1 MQEKFDIV
9 VVGAGL
15 VGLTAALACAKKGAK
30 VCILDQKSPN
40 IKGDMRASAISA
52 SSFVLLKNLDV
63 IDSVVGNIQAID
75 KIFIS
80 DSRVGRKN
88 KFNLKF
94 QNLNHAKYKGYMIDN
109 SILKNALLKTVNKS
123 HDITLKAPVKILKTS
138 TNRDK
143 VKINLENNCIIEA
156 FLLVAAD
163 GKDSRLRKS
172 ADISV
177 RFTHYK
183 QSAIVTTIGH
193 EFAHNGSAHQFFFPG
208 GPLAL
213 LPLTKN
219 RSSIV
224 WSDSSLASGATMS
237 LNDSDFIDE
246 LSYRI
251 NGLLGKIKLLGPRQI
266 FPLNLQMAN
275 RYTAKRLVLV
285 GDAAHSIHPIAG
297 QGLNLGLR
305 DAAALAD
312 NVALSIRKG
321 IDLGSEVI
329 QEYEKWRS
337 FDNNKL
343 GITTDILNRLF
354 SNKNRSIRFI
364 RRLGLSGV
372 NHSELLKTFFI
383 EEASGLRGE
392 LPTLMIEK

>member
-9 VVGAGL
+9 IVGAGL

-30 VCILDQKSPN
+30 VCILDQKLPN

-52 SSFVLLKNLDV
+52 SSFVLLKNLHV
-63 IDSVVGNIQAID
+63 IDSIVGNIQAID

-88 KFNLKF
+88 KLNLKF
-94 QNLNHAKYKGYMIDN
+94 QNLNHKGYMIDN
-109 SILKNALLKTVNKS
+109 SILKNELLKLIKKS
-123 HDITLKAPVKILKTS
+123 HGITLKAPVKILKTF
-138 TNRDK
+138 TNSDK
-143 VKINLENNCIIEA
+143 VKINLDNNLRIEA
-156 FLLVAAD
+156 SLLVAAD
-163 GKDSRLRKS
+163 GKNSSYRKS

-193 EFAHNGSAHQFFFPG
+193 ELAHNGSAHQFFFPG

-224 WSDSSLASGATMS
+224 WSDSSLASGAAMS

-354 SNKNRSIRFI
+354 SNKNSSLRII
-364 RRLGLSGV
+364 RRLGLNGV
-372 NHSELLKTFFI
+372 NRSELLKTFFI
-383 EEASGLRGE
+383 EEASGLTGE
-392 LPTLMIEK
+392 LPTLMVEK

>member
-9 VVGAGL
+9 IVGAGL

-30 VCILDQKSPN
+30 VCILDQKLPN

-52 SSFVLLKNLDV
+52 SSFVLLKNLHV
-63 IDSVVGNIQAID
+63 IDSIVGNIQAID

-88 KFNLKF
+88 KLNLKF
-94 QNLNHAKYKGYMIDN
+94 QNLNHKGYMIDN
-109 SILKNALLKTVNKS
+109 SILKNELLKLIKKS
-123 HDITLKAPVKILKTS
+123 HGITLKAPVKILKTF
-138 TNRDK
+138 TNSDK
-143 VKINLENNCIIEA
+143 VKINLDNNLRIEA
-156 FLLVAAD
+156 SLLVAAD
-163 GKDSRLRKS
+163 GKNSNYRKS

-224 WSDSSLASGATMS
+224 WSDSSLASGAAMS

-354 SNKNRSIRFI
+354 SNKNSSLRFV
-364 RRLGLSGV
+364 RRLGLIGV

-383 EEASGLRGE
+383 EEASGLTGE
-392 LPTLMIEK
+392 LPTLMIEN

>member
-15 VGLTAALACAKKGAK
+15 IGLTAALACTKKGAK
-30 VCILDQKSPN
+30 VCILDQKLPN
-40 IKGDMRASAISA
+40 IKGDLRASAISA
-52 SSFVLLKNLDV
+52 SSFVLLKNLNV
-63 IDSVVGNIQAID
+63 IDSIVGNIQAID

-88 KFNLKF
+88 KLNLKF
-94 QNLNHAKYKGYMIDN
+94 QNLNHKGYMIDN
-109 SILKNALLKTVNKS
+109 SILKNELLKLIKKS
-123 HDITLKAPVKILKTS
+123 HGITLKAPVKILKTF
-138 TNRDK
+138 TNSDK
-143 VKINLENNCIIEA
+143 VKINLDNNRIIEA
-156 FLLVAAD
+156 SLLVAAD
-163 GKDSRLRKS
+163 GKNSSFRKS

-224 WSDSSLASGATMS
+224 WSDSSLASGAAMS

-266 FPLNLQMAN
+266 FPLSLQMAN

-354 SNKNRSIRFI
+354 SNKNSSLRIV
-364 RRLGLSGV
+364 RRLGLNGV
-372 NHSELLKTFFI
+372 NRTELLKTFFI
-383 EEASGLRGE
+383 EEASGLTGE
-392 LPTLMIEK
+392 LPTLMVEK

>member
-9 VVGAGL
+9 IVGAGL

-30 VCILDQKSPN
+30 VCILDQKLPN

-52 SSFVLLKNLDV
+52 SSFVLLKNLHV
-63 IDSVVGNIQAID
+63 IDSIVGNIQAID

-88 KFNLKF
+88 KLNLKF
-94 QNLNHAKYKGYMIDN
+94 QNLNHKGYMIDN
-109 SILKNALLKTVNKS
+109 SILKNELLKLIKKS
-123 HDITLKAPVKILKTS
+123 HGITLKAPVKILKTF
-138 TNRDK
+138 TNSDK
-143 VKINLENNCIIEA
+143 VKINLDNNRRIEA
-156 FLLVAAD
+156 SLLVAAD
-163 GKDSRLRKS
+163 GKNSSYRKS

-224 WSDSSLASGATMS
+224 WSDSSLASGAAMS

-354 SNKNRSIRFI
+354 SNKNSSLRII
-364 RRLGLSGV
+364 RRLGLNGV
-372 NHSELLKTFFI
+372 NRSELLKTFFI
-383 EEASGLRGE
+383 EEASGLTGE
-392 LPTLMIEK
+392 LPTLMVEK

>member
-30 VCILDQKSPN
+30 VCILDQKLPN
-40 IKGDMRASAISA
+40 IKGDLRASAISA
-52 SSFVLLKNLDV
+52 SSFVLLKNLNV
-63 IDSVVGNIQAID
+63 IDSIVGNIQAID

-88 KFNLKF
+88 KLNLKF
-94 QNLNHAKYKGYMIDN
+94 QNLNHKGYMIDN
-109 SILKNALLKTVNKS
+109 SILKNELLKLIKKS
-123 HDITLKAPVKILKTS
+123 HGITLKAPVKILKTF
-138 TNRDK
+138 TNSDK
-143 VKINLENNCIIEA
+143 VKINLDNNLRIEA
-156 FLLVAAD
+156 SLLVAAD
-163 GKDSRLRKS
+163 GKNSNYRKS

-224 WSDSSLASGATMS
+224 WSDSSLASGAAMS

-354 SNKNRSIRFI
+354 SNKNSSLRII
-364 RRLGLSGV
+364 RRLGLNGV
-372 NHSELLKTFFI
+372 NRSELLKTFFI
-383 EEASGLRGE
+383 EEASGLTGE
-392 LPTLMIEK
+392 LPTLMVEK

>member
-9 VVGAGL
+9 IVGAGL

-30 VCILDQKSPN
+30 VCILDQKLPN

-52 SSFVLLKNLDV
+52 SSFVLLKNLHV
-63 IDSVVGNIQAID
+63 IDSIVSNIQAID

-88 KFNLKF
+88 KLNLKF
-94 QNLNHAKYKGYMIDN
+94 QNLNHKGYMIDN
-109 SILKNALLKTVNKS
+109 SILKNELLKLIKKS
-123 HDITLKAPVKILKTS
+123 HGITLKAPVKILKTF
-138 TNRDK
+138 TNSDK
-143 VKINLENNCIIEA
+143 VKINLDNNLRIEA
-156 FLLVAAD
+156 SLLVAAD
-163 GKDSRLRKS
+163 GKNSNYRKS

-224 WSDSSLASGATMS
+224 WSDSSLASGAAMS

-354 SNKNRSIRFI
+354 SNKNSSLRII
-364 RRLGLSGV
+364 RRLGLNGV
-372 NHSELLKTFFI
+372 NRSELLKTFFI
-383 EEASGLRGE
+383 EEASGLTGE
-392 LPTLMIEK
+392 LPTLMVEK

>member
-30 VCILDQKSPN
+30 VCILDQKLPN
-40 IKGDMRASAISA
+40 IKGDLRASAISA
-52 SSFVLLKNLDV
+52 SSFVLLKNLNV
-63 IDSVVGNIQAID
+63 IDSIVGNIQAID

-94 QNLNHAKYKGYMIDN
+94 QNLNYKGYMIDN
-109 SILKNALLKTVNKS
+109 SILKNELLKLIKKS
-123 HDITLKAPVKILKTS
+123 HGITLKAPVKILKTF
-138 TNRDK
+138 TNSDK
-143 VKINLENNCIIEA
+143 VKINLDNNRIIEA
-156 FLLVAAD
+156 SLLVAAD
-163 GKDSRLRKS
+163 GKNSSFRKS

-224 WSDSSLASGATMS
+224 WSDSSLASGAAMS

-354 SNKNRSIRFI
+354 SNKNSSLRII
-364 RRLGLSGV
+364 RRLGLNGV
-372 NHSELLKTFFI
+372 NRSELLKTFFI
-383 EEASGLRGE
+383 EEASGLTGE
-392 LPTLMIEK
+392 LPTLMVEK

>member
-9 VVGAGL
+9 IVGAGL

-30 VCILDQKSPN
+30 VCILDQKLPN

-52 SSFVLLKNLDV
+52 SSFVLLKNLHV
-63 IDSVVGNIQAID
+63 IDSIVGNIQAID

-88 KFNLKF
+88 KLNLKF
-94 QNLNHAKYKGYMIDN
+94 QNLNHKGYMIDN
-109 SILKNALLKTVNKS
+109 SILKNELLKLIKKS
-123 HDITLKAPVKILKTS
+123 QGITLKAPVKILKTF
-138 TNRDK
+138 TNSDK
-143 VKINLENNCIIEA
+143 VKINLDNNLRIEA
-156 FLLVAAD
+156 SLLVAAD
-163 GKDSRLRKS
+163 GKNSNYRKS

-224 WSDSSLASGATMS
+224 WSDSSLASGAAMS

-329 QEYEKWRS
+329 QEYEKWRI

-354 SNKNRSIRFI
+354 SNKNSSLRII
-364 RRLGLSGV
+364 RRLGLNGV
-372 NHSELLKTFFI
+372 NRSELLKTFFI
-383 EEASGLRGE
+383 EEASGLTGE
-392 LPTLMIEK
+392 LPTLMVEK

>member
-9 VVGAGL
+9 IVGAGL

-30 VCILDQKSPN
+30 VCILDQKLPN

-52 SSFVLLKNLDV
+52 SSFVLLKNLHV
-63 IDSVVGNIQAID
+63 IDSIVSNIQAID

-88 KFNLKF
+88 KLNLKF
-94 QNLNHAKYKGYMIDN
+94 QNLNHKGYMIDN
-109 SILKNALLKTVNKS
+109 SILKNELLKLIKKS
-123 HDITLKAPVKILKTS
+123 HGITLKAPVKILKTF
-138 TNRDK
+138 TNSDK
-143 VKINLENNCIIEA
+143 VKINLDNNRIIEA
-156 FLLVAAD
+156 SLLVAAD
-163 GKDSRLRKS
+163 GKNSSFRKS

-183 QSAIVTTIGH
+183 QSAIAATIGH

-224 WSDSSLASGATMS
+224 WSDSSLASGAAMS

-266 FPLNLQMAN
+266 FPLSLQMAN

-354 SNKNRSIRFI
+354 SNKNSSLRIV
-364 RRLGLSGV
+364 RRLGLNGV
-372 NHSELLKTFFI
+372 NRTELLKTFFI
-383 EEASGLRGE
+383 EEASGLTGE
-392 LPTLMIEK
+392 LPTLMVEK

>member
-9 VVGAGL
+9 IVGAGL

-30 VCILDQKSPN
+30 VCILDQKLPN

-63 IDSVVGNIQAID
+63 IDSIVGNIQAID

-88 KFNLKF
+88 KLNLKF
-94 QNLNHAKYKGYMIDN
+94 QNLNHKGYMIDN
-109 SILKNALLKTVNKS
+109 SILKNELLKLIKKS
-123 HDITLKAPVKILKTS
+123 HGITLKAPVKILKTF
-138 TNRDK
+138 TNSDK
-143 VKINLENNCIIEA
+143 VKINLDNNLRIEA
-156 FLLVAAD
+156 SLLVAAD
-163 GKDSRLRKS
+163 GKNSNYRKS

-224 WSDSSLASGATMS
+224 WSDSSLASGAAMS

-354 SNKNRSIRFI
+354 SNKNSSLRII
-364 RRLGLSGV
+364 RRLGLNGV
-372 NHSELLKTFFI
+372 NRSELLKTFFI
-383 EEASGLRGE
+383 EEASGLTGE
-392 LPTLMIEK
+392 LPTLMVEK

>member
-30 VCILDQKSPN
+30 VCILDQKLPN
-40 IKGDMRASAISA
+40 IKGDLRASAISA
-52 SSFVLLKNLDV
+52 SSFVLLKNLNV
-63 IDSVVGNIQAID
+63 IDSIVGNIQAID

-94 QNLNHAKYKGYMIDN
+94 QNLNYKGYMVDN
-109 SILKNALLKTVNKS
+109 SILKNELLKLIKKS
-123 HDITLKAPVKILKTS
+123 HGITLKAPVKILKTF
-138 TNRDK
+138 TNSDK
-143 VKINLENNCIIEA
+143 VKINLDNNRIIEA
-156 FLLVAAD
+156 SLLVAAD
-163 GKDSRLRKS
+163 GKNSSFRKS

-183 QSAIVTTIGH
+183 QSAIATTIGH

-224 WSDSSLASGATMS
+224 WSDSSLASGAAMS

-266 FPLNLQMAN
+266 FPLSLQMAN

-354 SNKNRSIRFI
+354 SNKNSSLRIV
-364 RRLGLSGV
+364 RRLGLNGV
-372 NHSELLKTFFI
+372 NRTELLKTFFI
-383 EEASGLRGE
+383 EEASGLTGE
-392 LPTLMIEK
+392 LPTLMVEK

>member
-30 VCILDQKSPN
+30 VCILDQKLPN
-40 IKGDMRASAISA
+40 IKGDVRASAISA
-52 SSFVLLKNLDV
+52 SSFVLLKNLNV
-63 IDSVVGNIQAID
+63 IDSIVGNIQAID

-88 KFNLKF
+88 KINLKF
-94 QNLNHAKYKGYMIDN
+94 QNLNYKGYMIDN
-109 SILKNALLKTVNKS
+109 SILKNELLKLIKKS
-123 HDITLKAPVKILKTS
+123 HGITLKAPVKILKTF
-138 TNRDK
+138 TNSDK
-143 VKINLENNCIIEA
+143 VKINLDNNRIIEA
-156 FLLVAAD
+156 SLLVAAD
-163 GKDSRLRKS
+163 GKNSSFRKS

-183 QSAIVTTIGH
+183 QSAIATTIGH

-224 WSDSSLASGATMS
+224 WSDSSLASGAAMS

-354 SNKNRSIRFI
+354 SNKNSSLRIV
-364 RRLGLSGV
+364 RRLGLNGV
-372 NHSELLKTFFI
+372 NRTELLKTFFI
-383 EEASGLRGE
+383 EEASGLTGE
-392 LPTLMIEK
+392 LPTLMVEK

>member
-1 MQEKFDIV
+1 
-9 VVGAGL
+9 
-15 VGLTAALACAKKGAK
+15 
-30 VCILDQKSPN
+30 
-40 IKGDMRASAISA
+40 
-52 SSFVLLKNLDV
+52 
-63 IDSVVGNIQAID
+63 
-75 KIFIS
+75 
-80 DSRVGRKN
+80 
-88 KFNLKF
+88 
-94 QNLNHAKYKGYMIDN
+94 
-109 SILKNALLKTVNKS
+109 
-123 HDITLKAPVKILKTS
+123 VKILKTS
-138 TNRDK
+138 TNSSK
-143 VKINLENNCIIEA
+143 IKINLDNNSIIDA
-156 FLLVAAD
+156 SLLVAAD
-163 GKDSRLRKS
+163 GKNSNFRKS

-177 RFTHYK
+177 RFTHYR

-193 EFAHNGSAHQFFFPG
+193 ELVHNGSAHQFFFPG

-224 WSDSSLASGATMS
+224 WSDSSLASDAAMS

-246 LSYRI
+246 LSHRI

-312 NVALSIRKG
+312 NVALSIREN

-329 QEYEKWRS
+329 QEYEKWRIS
-337 FDNNKL
+337 DNNKL

-354 SNKNRSIRFI
+354 SNKNSSLRFV
-364 RRLGLSGV
+364 RRLGLNGV

-383 EEASGLRGE
+383 EEASGLTGE
-392 LPTLMIEK
+392 LPTLMIEN

>member
-9 VVGAGL
+9 IVGAGL

-30 VCILDQKSPN
+30 VCILDQKLPN

-63 IDSVVGNIQAID
+63 IDSIVGNIQAID

-88 KFNLKF
+88 KLNLKF
-94 QNLNHAKYKGYMIDN
+94 QNLNHKGYMIDN
-109 SILKNALLKTVNKS
+109 SILKNELLKLIKKS
-123 HDITLKAPVKILKTS
+123 QGITLKAPVKILKTF
-138 TNRDK
+138 TNSDK
-143 VKINLENNCIIEA
+143 VKINLDNNRRIEA
-156 FLLVAAD
+156 SLLVAAD
-163 GKDSRLRKS
+163 GKNSSYRKS

-193 EFAHNGSAHQFFFPG
+193 ELAHNGSAHQFFFPG

-224 WSDSSLASGATMS
+224 WSDSSLASGAAMS

-354 SNKNRSIRFI
+354 SNKNSSLRII
-364 RRLGLSGV
+364 RRLGLNGV
-372 NHSELLKTFFI
+372 NRSELLKTFFI
-383 EEASGLRGE
+383 EEASGLTGE
-392 LPTLMIEK
+392 LPTLMVEK

>member
-30 VCILDQKSPN
+30 VCILDQKNPN
-40 IKGDMRASAISA
+40 IKEDKRASAISA
-52 SSFVLLKNLDV
+52 SSFVLLKKLGVTDFL
-63 IDSVVGNIQAID
+63 VGNIQAID
-75 KIFIS
+75 KILIS

-94 QNLNHAKYKGYMIDN
+94 QNLNHANYKGYMIDN
-109 SILKNALLKTVNKS
+109 SILKNALLKTVKKF
-123 HDITLKAPVKILKTS
+123 HGITIKAPVKILKTS
-138 TNRDK
+138 INSSKIK
-143 VKINLENNCIIEA
+143 VNLDNNSIIDA
-156 FLLVAAD
+156 SLLVAAD
-163 GKDSRLRKS
+163 GKNSNFRKS

-177 RFTHYK
+177 RFTHYR

-193 EFAHNGSAHQFFFPG
+193 ELEHNGSAHQFFFPG

-224 WSDSSLASGATMS
+224 WSDSSLASDAAMS

-246 LSYRI
+246 LSHRI

-312 NVALSIRKG
+312 NVALSIREN

-329 QEYEKWRS
+329 QEYEKWRIS
-337 FDNNKL
+337 DNNKL

-354 SNKNRSIRFI
+354 SNKNSSLRFV
-364 RRLGLSGV
+364 RRLGLNGV

-383 EEASGLRGE
+383 EEASGLTGE
-392 LPTLMIEK
+392 LPTLMIEN

>member
-9 VVGAGL
+9 IVGAGL

-30 VCILDQKSPN
+30 VCILDQKLPN

-52 SSFVLLKNLDV
+52 SSFVLLKNLHV
-63 IDSVVGNIQAID
+63 IDSIVSNIQAID

-88 KFNLKF
+88 KLNLKF
-94 QNLNHAKYKGYMIDN
+94 QNLNHKGYMIDN
-109 SILKNALLKTVNKS
+109 SILKNELLKLIKKS
-123 HDITLKAPVKILKTS
+123 HGITLKAPVKILKTF
-138 TNRDK
+138 TNSDK
-143 VKINLENNCIIEA
+143 VKINLDNNLRIEA
-156 FLLVAAD
+156 SLLVAAD
-163 GKDSRLRKS
+163 GKNSNYRKS

-193 EFAHNGSAHQFFFPG
+193 ELAHNGSAHQFFFPG

-224 WSDSSLASGATMS
+224 WSDSSLASGAAMS

-251 NGLLGKIKLLGPRQI
+251 NGVLGKIKLLGPRQI
-266 FPLNLQMAN
+266 FPVNVQMAN

-354 SNKNRSIRFI
+354 SNKNSSLRII
-364 RRLGLSGV
+364 RRLGLNGV
-372 NHSELLKTFFI
+372 NRSELLKTFFI
-383 EEASGLRGE
+383 EEASGLTGE
-392 LPTLMIEK
+392 LPTLMVEK

>member
-30 VCILDQKSPN
+30 VCILDQKLPN

-52 SSFVLLKNLDV
+52 SSFVLLKNLNV
-63 IDSVVGNIQAID
+63 IDSIVGNIQAID

-88 KFNLKF
+88 KLNLKF
-94 QNLNHAKYKGYMIDN
+94 QNLNHKGYMIDN
-109 SILKNALLKTVNKS
+109 SILKNELLKLIKKS
-123 HDITLKAPVKILKTS
+123 HGITLKAPVKILKTF
-138 TNRDK
+138 TNGDK

-156 FLLVAAD
+156 SLLVAAD
-163 GKDSRLRKS
+163 GKNSSVRKS

-177 RFTHYK
+177 RFTQYK

-224 WSDSSLASGATMS
+224 WSDSSLASGAAMS

-266 FPLNLQMAN
+266 FPLNLQMSN

-354 SNKNRSIRFI
+354 SNKNSSLRIV
-364 RRLGLSGV
+364 RRLGLNGV
-372 NHSELLKTFFI
+372 NNSELLKTFFI

>member
-9 VVGAGL
+9 IVGAGL

-30 VCILDQKSPN
+30 VCILDQKLPN

-52 SSFVLLKNLDV
+52 SSFVLLKNLHV
-63 IDSVVGNIQAID
+63 IDSIVGNIQAID

-88 KFNLKF
+88 KLNLKF
-94 QNLNHAKYKGYMIDN
+94 QNLNHKGYMIDN
-109 SILKNALLKTVNKS
+109 SILKNELLKLIKKS
-123 HDITLKAPVKILKTS
+123 HGITLKAPVKILKTF
-138 TNRDK
+138 TNSDK
-143 VKINLENNCIIEA
+143 VKINLDNNLRIEA
-156 FLLVAAD
+156 SLLVAAD
-163 GKDSRLRKS
+163 GKNSNYRKS

-224 WSDSSLASGATMS
+224 WSDSSLASGAAMS

-251 NGLLGKIKLLGPRQI
+251 NGLLGKVKLLGPRQI

-354 SNKNRSIRFI
+354 SNKNSSLRII
-364 RRLGLSGV
+364 RRLGLNGV
-372 NHSELLKTFFI
+372 NRSELLKTFFI
-383 EEASGLRGE
+383 EEASGLTGE
-392 LPTLMIEK
+392 LPTLMVEK

>member
-9 VVGAGL
+9 IVGAGL

-30 VCILDQKSPN
+30 VCILDQKLPN

-52 SSFVLLKNLDV
+52 SSFVLLKNLHV
-63 IDSVVGNIQAID
+63 IDSIVGNIQAID

-88 KFNLKF
+88 KLNLKF
-94 QNLNHAKYKGYMIDN
+94 QNLNHKSYMIDN
-109 SILKNALLKTVNKS
+109 SILKNELLKLIKKS
-123 HDITLKAPVKILKTS
+123 HGITLKAPVKILKTF
-138 TNRDK
+138 TNSDK
-143 VKINLENNCIIEA
+143 VKINLDNNRRIEA
-156 FLLVAAD
+156 SLLVAAD
-163 GKDSRLRKS
+163 GKNSSYRKF
-172 ADISV
+172 AGISV

-224 WSDSSLASGATMS
+224 WSDSSLASGAAMS

-354 SNKNRSIRFI
+354 SNKNSSLRII
-364 RRLGLSGV
+364 RRLGLNGV
-372 NHSELLKTFFI
+372 NRSELLKTFFI
-383 EEASGLRGE
+383 EEASGLTGE
-392 LPTLMIEK
+392 LPTLMVEK

>member
-9 VVGAGL
+9 IVGAGL

-30 VCILDQKSPN
+30 VCILDQKLPN

-63 IDSVVGNIQAID
+63 IDSIVGNIQAID

-88 KFNLKF
+88 KLNLKF
-94 QNLNHAKYKGYMIDN
+94 QNLNHKGYMIDN
-109 SILKNALLKTVNKS
+109 SILKNELLKLIKKS
-123 HDITLKAPVKILKTS
+123 QGITLKAPVKILKTF
-138 TNRDK
+138 TNSDK
-143 VKINLENNCIIEA
+143 VKINLDNNRRIEA
-156 FLLVAAD
+156 SLLVAAD
-163 GKDSRLRKS
+163 GKNSSYRKS

-193 EFAHNGSAHQFFFPG
+193 ELAHNGSAHQFFFPG

-224 WSDSSLASGATMS
+224 WSDSSLASGAAMS

-305 DAAALAD
+305 DTAALAD
-312 NVALSIRKG
+312 NVALSISKG

-354 SNKNRSIRFI
+354 SNKNSSLRII
-364 RRLGLSGV
+364 RRLGLDGV
-372 NHSELLKTFFI
+372 NRSELLKTFFI
-383 EEASGLRGE
+383 EEASGLTGE
-392 LPTLMIEK
+392 LPTLMVEK

>member
-9 VVGAGL
+9 IVGAGL

-30 VCILDQKSPN
+30 VCILDQKLPN

-52 SSFVLLKNLDV
+52 SSFVLLKNLHV
-63 IDSVVGNIQAID
+63 IDSIVSNIQAID

-88 KFNLKF
+88 KLNLKF
-94 QNLNHAKYKGYMIDN
+94 QNLNHKGYMIDN
-109 SILKNALLKTVNKS
+109 SILKNELLKLIKKS
-123 HDITLKAPVKILKTS
+123 HGITLKAPVKILKTF
-138 TNRDK
+138 TNSDK
-143 VKINLENNCIIEA
+143 VKINLDNNLRIEA
-156 FLLVAAD
+156 SLLVAAD
-163 GKDSRLRKS
+163 GKNSNYRKS

-224 WSDSSLASGATMS
+224 WSDSSLASGAAMS

-354 SNKNRSIRFI
+354 SNKNSSLRII
-364 RRLGLSGV
+364 RRLGLDGV
-372 NHSELLKTFFI
+372 NRSELLKTFFI
-383 EEASGLRGE
+383 EEASGLTGE
-392 LPTLMIEK
+392 LPTLMVEK

>member
-9 VVGAGL
+9 IVGAGL

-30 VCILDQKSPN
+30 VCILDQKLPN

-52 SSFVLLKNLDV
+52 SCFVLLKNLHV
-63 IDSVVGNIQAID
+63 IDSIVGNIQAID

-88 KFNLKF
+88 KLNLKF
-94 QNLNHAKYKGYMIDN
+94 QNLNHKGYMIDN
-109 SILKNALLKTVNKS
+109 SILKNELLKLIKKS
-123 HDITLKAPVKILKTS
+123 HGITLKAPVKILKTF
-138 TNRDK
+138 TNSDK
-143 VKINLENNCIIEA
+143 VKINLDNNLRIEA
-156 FLLVAAD
+156 SLLVAAD
-163 GKDSRLRKS
+163 GKNSNYRKS

-224 WSDSSLASGATMS
+224 WSDSSLASGAAMS

-354 SNKNRSIRFI
+354 SNKNSSLRII
-364 RRLGLSGV
+364 RRLGLNGV
-372 NHSELLKTFFI
+372 NRSELLKTFFI
-383 EEASGLRGE
+383 EEASGLTGE
-392 LPTLMIEK
+392 LPTLMVEK

>member
-30 VCILDQKSPN
+30 VCILDQKKPN
-40 IKGDMRASAISA
+40 IKEDKRASAISA
-52 SSFVLLKNLDV
+52 SSFVLLKNLHV
-63 IDSVVGNIQAID
+63 IDSIVSNIQAID

-88 KFNLKF
+88 KLNLKF
-94 QNLNHAKYKGYMIDN
+94 QNLNHKGYMIDN
-109 SILKNALLKTVNKS
+109 SILKNELLKLIKKS
-123 HDITLKAPVKILKTS
+123 HGITLKAPVKILKTF
-138 TNRDK
+138 TNSDK
-143 VKINLENNCIIEA
+143 VKINLDNNLRIEA
-156 FLLVAAD
+156 SLLVAAD
-163 GKDSRLRKS
+163 GKNSNYRKS

-193 EFAHNGSAHQFFFPG
+193 EFVHNGSAHQFFFPG

-224 WSDSSLASGATMS
+224 WSDSSLASGAAMS

-266 FPLNLQMAN
+266 FPLSLQMAN

-354 SNKNRSIRFI
+354 SNKNSSLRIV
-364 RRLGLSGV
+364 RRLGLNGV
-372 NHSELLKTFFI
+372 NRSELLKTFFI
-383 EEASGLRGE
+383 EEASGLTGE
-392 LPTLMIEK
+392 LPTLMVEK

>member
-1 MQEKFDIV
+1 MKEKFDIV

-30 VCILDQKSPN
+30 VCILDQKNPN
-40 IKGDMRASAISA
+40 IKEDKRASAISA
-52 SSFVLLKNLDV
+52 SSFVLLKKLGVTDFL
-63 IDSVVGNIQAID
+63 VGNIQAID
-75 KIFIS
+75 KILIS

-94 QNLNHAKYKGYMIDN
+94 QNLNHANYKGYMIDN
-109 SILKNALLKTVNKS
+109 SILKNALLKTVKKIGG
-123 HDITLKAPVKILKTS
+123 ITIKAPVKILKTS
-138 TNRDK
+138 TNSSK
-143 VKINLENNCIIEA
+143 IKINLDNNSIIDA
-156 FLLVAAD
+156 SLLVAAD
-163 GKDSRLRKS
+163 GKNSNFRKS

-177 RFTHYK
+177 RFTHYR

-193 EFAHNGSAHQFFFPG
+193 ELVHNGSAHQFFFPG

-224 WSDSSLASGATMS
+224 WSDSSLASDAAMS

-246 LSYRI
+246 LSHRI

-312 NVALSIRKG
+312 NVALSIREN

-329 QEYEKWRS
+329 QEYEKWRIS
-337 FDNNKL
+337 DNNKL

-354 SNKNRSIRFI
+354 SNKNSSLRFV
-364 RRLGLSGV
+364 RRLGLNGV

-383 EEASGLRGE
+383 EEASGLTGE
-392 LPTLMIEK
+392 LPTLMIEN

>member
-9 VVGAGL
+9 IVGAGL

-30 VCILDQKSPN
+30 VCILDQKLPN

-52 SSFVLLKNLDV
+52 SSFVLLKNLHV
-63 IDSVVGNIQAID
+63 IDSIVGNIQAID

-88 KFNLKF
+88 KLNLKF
-94 QNLNHAKYKGYMIDN
+94 QNLNHKGYMIDN
-109 SILKNALLKTVNKS
+109 SILKNELLKLIKKS
-123 HDITLKAPVKILKTS
+123 HGITLKAPVKILKTF
-138 TNRDK
+138 TNSDK
-143 VKINLENNCIIEA
+143 VKINLDNNLRIEA
-156 FLLVAAD
+156 SLLVAAD
-163 GKDSRLRKS
+163 GKNSNYRKS

-224 WSDSSLASGATMS
+224 WSDSSLASGAAMS

-354 SNKNRSIRFI
+354 SNKNSSLRII
-364 RRLGLSGV
+364 RRLGLNGV
-372 NHSELLKTFFI
+372 NRSELLKTFFI
-383 EEASGLRGE
+383 EEASGLTGE
-392 LPTLMIEK
+392 LPTLMVEK

>member
-15 VGLTAALACAKKGAK
+15 IGLTAALACAKKGAK
-30 VCILDQKSPN
+30 VCILDQKLPN
-40 IKGDMRASAISA
+40 IKGDLRASAISA
-52 SSFVLLKNLDV
+52 SSFVLLKNLNV
-63 IDSVVGNIQAID
+63 IDSIVGNIQAID

-94 QNLNHAKYKGYMIDN
+94 QNLNYKGYMIDN
-109 SILKNALLKTVNKS
+109 SILKNELLKLIKKS
-123 HDITLKAPVKILKTS
+123 HGITLKAPVKILKTF
-138 TNRDK
+138 TNSDK
-143 VKINLENNCIIEA
+143 VKINLDNNRIIEA
-156 FLLVAAD
+156 SLLVAAD
-163 GKDSRLRKS
+163 GKNSSFRKS

-183 QSAIVTTIGH
+183 QSAIATTIGH

-224 WSDSSLASGATMS
+224 WSDSSLASGAAMS

-354 SNKNRSIRFI
+354 SNKNSSLRII
-364 RRLGLSGV
+364 RRLGLNGV
-372 NHSELLKTFFI
+372 NRSELLKTFFI
-383 EEASGLRGE
+383 EEASGLTGE
-392 LPTLMIEK
+392 LPTLMVEK

>member
-9 VVGAGL
+9 IVGAGL

-30 VCILDQKSPN
+30 VCILDQKLPN

-52 SSFVLLKNLDV
+52 SSFVLLKNLHV
-63 IDSVVGNIQAID
+63 IDSIVSNIQAID

-88 KFNLKF
+88 KLNLKF
-94 QNLNHAKYKGYMIDN
+94 QNLNHKGYMIDN
-109 SILKNALLKTVNKS
+109 SILKNELLKLIKKS
-123 HDITLKAPVKILKTS
+123 QGITLKAPVKILKTF
-138 TNRDK
+138 TNSDK
-143 VKINLENNCIIEA
+143 VKINLDNNLRIEA
-156 FLLVAAD
+156 SLLVAAD
-163 GKDSRLRKS
+163 GKNSNYRKS

-224 WSDSSLASGATMS
+224 WSDSSLASGAAMS

-354 SNKNRSIRFI
+354 SNKNSSLRII
-364 RRLGLSGV
+364 RRLGLNGV
-372 NHSELLKTFFI
+372 NRSELLKTFFI
-383 EEASGLRGE
+383 EEASGLTGE
-392 LPTLMIEK
+392 LPTLMVEK

>member
-30 VCILDQKSPN
+30 VCILDQKLPN
-40 IKGDMRASAISA
+40 IKGDLRASAISA
-52 SSFVLLKNLDV
+52 SSFVLLKNLNV
-63 IDSVVGNIQAID
+63 IDSIVGNIQAID

-94 QNLNHAKYKGYMIDN
+94 QNLNYKGYMIDN
-109 SILKNALLKTVNKS
+109 SILKNELLKLIKKS
-123 HDITLKAPVKILKTS
+123 HGITLKAPVKILKTF
-138 TNRDK
+138 TNSDK
-143 VKINLENNCIIEA
+143 VKINLDNNRIIEA
-156 FLLVAAD
+156 SLLVAAD
-163 GKDSRLRKS
+163 GKNSSFRKS

-183 QSAIVTTIGH
+183 QSAIATTIGH

-224 WSDSSLASGATMS
+224 WSDSSLASGAAMS

-354 SNKNRSIRFI
+354 SNKNSSLRII
-364 RRLGLSGV
+364 RRLGLNGV
-372 NHSELLKTFFI
+372 NRSELLKTFFI
-383 EEASGLRGE
+383 EEASGLTGE
-392 LPTLMIEK
+392 LPTLMVEK

>member
-9 VVGAGL
+9 IVGAGL

-30 VCILDQKSPN
+30 VCILDQKLPN

-52 SSFVLLKNLDV
+52 SSFVLLKNLHV
-63 IDSVVGNIQAID
+63 IDSIVGNIQAID

-94 QNLNHAKYKGYMIDN
+94 QNLNYKGYMIDN
-109 SILKNALLKTVNKS
+109 SILKNELLKLIKKS
-123 HDITLKAPVKILKTS
+123 HGITLKAPVKILKTF
-138 TNRDK
+138 TNSDK
-143 VKINLENNCIIEA
+143 VKINLDNNLRIEA
-156 FLLVAAD
+156 SLLVAAD
-163 GKDSRLRKS
+163 GKNSNYRKS

-183 QSAIVTTIGH
+183 QSAIVTTIDH

-224 WSDSSLASGATMS
+224 WSDSSLASGAAMS

-251 NGLLGKIKLLGPRQI
+251 NGLLGKIKLLGPRQV

-354 SNKNRSIRFI
+354 SNKNSSLRIV
-364 RRLGLSGV
+364 RRLGLKGV
-372 NHSELLKTFFI
+372 NRTELLKTFFI
-383 EEASGLRGE
+383 EEASGLTGE
-392 LPTLMIEK
+392 LPTLMVEK

>member
-9 VVGAGL
+9 IVGAGL

-30 VCILDQKSPN
+30 VCILDQKLPN

-52 SSFVLLKNLDV
+52 SSFVLLKNLHV
-63 IDSVVGNIQAID
+63 IDSIVSNIQAID

-88 KFNLKF
+88 KLNLKF
-94 QNLNHAKYKGYMIDN
+94 QNLNHKGYMIDN
-109 SILKNALLKTVNKS
+109 SILKNELLKLIKKS
-123 HDITLKAPVKILKTS
+123 HGITLKAPVKILKTF
-138 TNRDK
+138 TNSDK
-143 VKINLENNCIIEA
+143 VKINLDNNRIIEA
-156 FLLVAAD
+156 SLLVAAD
-163 GKDSRLRKS
+163 GKNSSFRKS

-193 EFAHNGSAHQFFFPG
+193 EFEHNGSAHQFFFPG

-224 WSDSSLASGATMS
+224 WSDSSLASGAAMS

-354 SNKNRSIRFI
+354 SNKNSSLRII
-364 RRLGLSGV
+364 RRLGLNGV
-372 NHSELLKTFFI
+372 NRSELLKTFFI
-383 EEASGLRGE
+383 EEASGLTGE
-392 LPTLMIEK
+392 LPTLMVEK

>member
-9 VVGAGL
+9 IVGAGL

-30 VCILDQKSPN
+30 VCILDQKLPN

-52 SSFVLLKNLDV
+52 SSFVLLKNLHV
-63 IDSVVGNIQAID
+63 IDSIVGNIQAID

-88 KFNLKF
+88 KLNLKF
-94 QNLNHAKYKGYMIDN
+94 QNLNHKGYMIDN
-109 SILKNALLKTVNKS
+109 SILKNELLKLIKKS
-123 HDITLKAPVKILKTS
+123 HGITLKAPVKILKTF
-138 TNRDK
+138 TNSDK
-143 VKINLENNCIIEA
+143 VKINLDNNLRIEA
-156 FLLVAAD
+156 SLLVAAD
-163 GKDSRLRKS
+163 GKNSNYRKS

-224 WSDSSLASGATMS
+224 WSDSSLASGAAMS

-329 QEYEKWRS
+329 QEYEKWRI

-354 SNKNRSIRFI
+354 SNKNSSLRII
-364 RRLGLSGV
+364 RRLGLNGV
-372 NHSELLKTFFI
+372 NRSELLKTFFI
-383 EEASGLRGE
+383 EEASGLTGE
-392 LPTLMIEK
+392 LPTLMVEK

>member
-9 VVGAGL
+9 IVGAGL

-30 VCILDQKSPN
+30 VCILDQKLPN

-52 SSFVLLKNLDV
+52 SSFVLLKNLHV
-63 IDSVVGNIQAID
+63 IDSIVGNIQAID

-88 KFNLKF
+88 KLNLKF
-94 QNLNHAKYKGYMIDN
+94 QNLNHKGYMIDN
-109 SILKNALLKTVNKS
+109 SILKNELLKLIKKS
-123 HDITLKAPVKILKTS
+123 HGITLKAPVKILKTF
-138 TNRDK
+138 TNSDK
-143 VKINLENNCIIEA
+143 VKINLDNNLRIEA
-156 FLLVAAD
+156 SLLVAAD
-163 GKDSRLRKS
+163 GKNSSYRKS

-193 EFAHNGSAHQFFFPG
+193 ELAHNGSAHQFFFPG

-224 WSDSSLASGATMS
+224 WSDSSLASGAAMS

-305 DAAALAD
+305 DTAALAD
-312 NVALSIRKG
+312 NVALSISKG

-354 SNKNRSIRFI
+354 SNKNSSLRII
-364 RRLGLSGV
+364 RRLGLDGV
-372 NHSELLKTFFI
+372 NRSELLKTFFI
-383 EEASGLRGE
+383 EEASGLTGE
-392 LPTLMIEK
+392 LPTLMVEK

>member
-9 VVGAGL
+9 IVGAGL

-30 VCILDQKSPN
+30 VCILDQKLLN

-52 SSFVLLKNLDV
+52 SSFVLLKNLHV
-63 IDSVVGNIQAID
+63 IDSIVGNIQAID

-88 KFNLKF
+88 KLNLKF
-94 QNLNHAKYKGYMIDN
+94 QNLNHKGYMIDN
-109 SILKNALLKTVNKS
+109 SILKNELLKLIKKS
-123 HDITLKAPVKILKTS
+123 QGITLKAPVKILKTF
-138 TNRDK
+138 TNSDK
-143 VKINLENNCIIEA
+143 VKINLDNNLRIEA
-156 FLLVAAD
+156 SLLVAAD
-163 GKDSRLRKS
+163 GKNSNYRKS

-224 WSDSSLASGATMS
+224 WSDSSLASGAAMS

-354 SNKNRSIRFI
+354 SNKNSSLRII
-364 RRLGLSGV
+364 RRLGLNGV
-372 NHSELLKTFFI
+372 NRSELLKTFFI
-383 EEASGLRGE
+383 EEASGLTGE
-392 LPTLMIEK
+392 LPTLMVEK

>member
-30 VCILDQKSPN
+30 VCILDQKLPN
-40 IKGDMRASAISA
+40 IKGDLRASAISA
-52 SSFVLLKNLDV
+52 SSFVLLKNLNV
-63 IDSVVGNIQAID
+63 IDSIVGNIQAID

-94 QNLNHAKYKGYMIDN
+94 QNLNYKGYMIDN
-109 SILKNALLKTVNKS
+109 SILKNELLKLIKKS
-123 HDITLKAPVKILKTS
+123 HGITLKAPVKILKTF
-138 TNRDK
+138 TNSDK
-143 VKINLENNCIIEA
+143 VKINLDNNRIIEA
-156 FLLVAAD
+156 SLLVAAD
-163 GKDSRLRKS
+163 GKNSSFRKS

-183 QSAIVTTIGH
+183 QSAIATTIGH

-224 WSDSSLASGATMS
+224 WSDSSLASGAAMS

-266 FPLNLQMAN
+266 FPLSLQMAN

-354 SNKNRSIRFI
+354 SNKNSSLRIV
-364 RRLGLSGV
+364 RRLGLNGV
-372 NHSELLKTFFI
+372 NRTELLKTFFI
-383 EEASGLRGE
+383 EEASGLTGE
-392 LPTLMIEK
+392 LPTLMVEK

>member
-30 VCILDQKSPN
+30 VCILDQKLPN
-40 IKGDMRASAISA
+40 IKGDLRASAISA
-52 SSFVLLKNLDV
+52 SSFVLLKNLNV
-63 IDSVVGNIQAID
+63 IDSIVGNIQAID

-88 KFNLKF
+88 KINLKF
-94 QNLNHAKYKGYMIDN
+94 QNLNYKGYMIDN
-109 SILKNALLKTVNKS
+109 SILKNELLKLIKKS
-123 HDITLKAPVKILKTS
+123 HGITLKAPVKILKTF
-138 TNRDK
+138 TNSDK
-143 VKINLENNCIIEA
+143 VKINLDNNRIIEA
-156 FLLVAAD
+156 SLLVAAD
-163 GKDSRLRKS
+163 GKNSSFRKS

-183 QSAIVTTIGH
+183 QSAIATTIGH

-224 WSDSSLASGATMS
+224 WSDSSLASGAAMS

-266 FPLNLQMAN
+266 FPLSLQMAN

-354 SNKNRSIRFI
+354 SNKNSSLRIV
-364 RRLGLSGV
+364 RRLGLNGV
-372 NHSELLKTFFI
+372 NRTELLKTFFI
-383 EEASGLRGE
+383 EEASGLTGE
-392 LPTLMIEK
+392 LPTLMVEK